1 MPPRASVAKLYLPRI
16 TEERR
21 LRFAEETTQT
31 AEHGLS
37 DYTNIEDKEFNSF
50 LTRLIKERLKQI

>member
-1 MPPRASVAKLYLPRI
+1 MAKLYLPRI

-37 DYTNIEDKEFNSF
+37 DYTKIEYKEFTSF
-50 LTRLIKERLKQI
+50 KAGLKKNEKA

>member
-1 MPPRASVAKLYLPRI
+1 MAKLYLPMI

-21 LRFAEETTQT
+21 LRSAEETTQT